1 MELILNHIGFG
12 NLMKLGLKFKPV
24 EIENMSS
31 DHKFDW
37 KTVLTEQQFRQFLSV
52 NEIML
57 CEKTLQ
63 VIDPTN
69 TSIFGFV
76 KYLN

>member
-12 NLMKLGLKFKPV
+12 NLMKLGLTFEPV
-24 EIENMSS
+24 KG
-31 DHKFDW
+31 DFTDKFDW
-37 KTVLTEQQFRQFLSV
+37 KVILTEKQLRDFLSV

-63 VIDPTN
+63 VVDPMN